1 MASRHAIDVNIEHI
15 HLLRKKCI
23 IMDPIT
29 SSDIVGE
36 EFGEKFLSSLSLS
49 AGAVAQKLNDVACYV
64 DSTFA

>member
-1 MASRHAIDVNIEHI
+1 
-15 HLLRKKCI
+15 
-23 IMDPIT
+23 MDPIT

>member
-1 MASRHAIDVNIEHI
+1 
-15 HLLRKKCI
+15 
-23 IMDPIT
+23 MDPIT

-49 AGAVAQKLNDVACYV
+49 ADAVAQKLNDVAGYV